1 MERKDEIT
9 NVTAAE
15 FDREVLES
23 ATPVLVDFWAPW
35 CQPCRV
41 IAPVMDS
48 LAAEYGER
56 LKVIKVDVDDNAALA
71 AEYQV
76 RSIPT
81 VMLFAD
87 GAVRE
92 SFVGTRPPQVYREAI
107 DALLR

>member
-48 LAAEYGER
+48 LAAE
-56 LKVIKVDVDDNAALA
+56 
-71 AEYQV
+71 
-76 RSIPT
+76 
-81 VMLFAD
+81 
-87 GAVRE
+87 
-92 SFVGTRPPQVYREAI
+92 
-107 DALLR
+107 